1 MDKCACKLIKKGG
14 KAQKDCMTEKK
25 RKKKESNSMTTEM
38 KLSR

>member
-14 KAQKDCMTEKK
+14 KTQKDYMTEKK
-25 RKKKESNSMTTEM
+25 EKKKSNSMTTEL